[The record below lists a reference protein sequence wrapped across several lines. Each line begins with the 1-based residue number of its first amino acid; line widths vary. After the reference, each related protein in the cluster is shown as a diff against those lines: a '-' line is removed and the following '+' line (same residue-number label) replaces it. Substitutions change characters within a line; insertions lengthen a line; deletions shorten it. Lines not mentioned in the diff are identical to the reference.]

1 MEVKITYS
9 KPQLEAAVKFIARNN
24 PHFQGQKDYIRD
36 QILEHMRRIALQP
49 GEWLAGTMGY
59 VLWGDREDEGLDSDE
74 NSIRFEISVDPS
86 LGYDIDSED
95 YQEEMVSGEPTLL
108 E

>member
-24 PHFQGQKDYIRD
+24 SHFQGQTDYIRNS
-36 QILEHMRRIALQP
+36 ILEHMRKLALQP
-49 GEWLAGTMGY
+49 DEWLSGTMGY
-59 VLWGDREDEGLDSDE
+59 VLWGDREDEGIDSDE

-95 YQEEMVSGEPTLL
+95 YAEENVSGEPEFLK
-108 E
+108 